1 MIFQPCFQYRF
12 SFCER
17 SLHLFQSQKI
27 VFNSDKLQDKQDKTF
42 FSEILE
48 GSIGI
53 GKMGKNEFVCGVID
67 KSP

>member
-12 SFCER
+12 SFYER

-48 GSIGI
+48 GPIGI
-53 GKMGKNEFVCGVID
+53 GKIGQK
-67 KSP
+67 

>member
-1 MIFQPCFQYRF
+1 MKGRF
-12 SFCER
+12 IYF
-17 SLHLFQSQKI
+17 SLKKI